1 MCNRNVPGIK
11 NMMTVTGDPRMKAN
25 CSLAMFAHLKISARL
40 HKALRMAGS
49 MTNFAAA
56 VSLLLLFVHPGFR
69 HQALAQTTASQGDF
83 LQPQNVAPADV
94 GVGKLS
100 WDSELAAYAHRYA
113 ERRSHD
119 CALVHSRGPYGENIY
134 RGSAGGQRA
143 VADAVA
149 MWVEERQGYDCERN
163 RCARRSSCAHYTQ
176 VVWARTK
183 RVGCAAVECRSGG
196 TFVICSYD
204 PPGNMDREAPYR
216 ASGRYRVAAAQAPQ
230 QVPARCS
237 ESGHYW
243 KINYTMC

>member
-25 CSLAMFAHLKISARL
+25 CSLTMFAHLKISARL

-134 RGSAGGQRA
+134 RGSGPWLTR
-143 VADAVA
+143 
-149 MWVEERQGYDCERN
+149 W
-163 RCARRSSCAHYTQ
+163 RCG
-176 VVWARTK
+176 W
-183 RVGCAAVECRSGG
+183 RSGRATTARG
-196 TFVICSYD
+196 TAARA
-204 PPGNMDREAPYR
+204 GAAAPTTPR
-216 ASGRYRVAAAQAPQ
+216 WSGRGRSASGAQPWSAAAG
-230 QVPARCS
+230 ARS
-237 ESGHYW
+237 
-243 KINYTMC
+243 